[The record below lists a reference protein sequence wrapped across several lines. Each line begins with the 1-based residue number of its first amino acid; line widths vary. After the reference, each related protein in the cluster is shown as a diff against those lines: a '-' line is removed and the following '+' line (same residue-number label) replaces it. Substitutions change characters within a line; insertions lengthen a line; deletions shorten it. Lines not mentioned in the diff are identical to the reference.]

1 MAPKLSYVTPAKAGV
16 HDHSM
21 RSWIP
26 AFAGMTYDAAI
37 QQSGFEEIGMLKGNG
52 HNSISEQ
59 MVIGVTMGDAA
70 GIGPEVVVKAL
81 ADPEVRRAA
90 KFIVFGM
97 NEQLCYA
104 ADRAEIEPFWGR
116 HQHEKISREYPY
128 KVVVADYDE
137 YSVPPYIRG
146 PSRVAGEASLKFCV
160 DAIAAAKDGIV
171 DAIVT
176 GPISKTSWKLADS
189 PWPGHTEML
198 AQKCKAPRKAM
209 MFVSGPLKVALA
221 TIHIALF
228 DVRNKFTIGCVFEP
242 IDLLN
247 DALKEYF
254 SLESPRIGVA
264 ALNPHAGEEGQF
276 GDEEQ
281 RIISPAILL
290 AQEQGINCT
299 GPIPADTL
307 FLRAIHG
314 EFDAVVAM
322 YHDQGMIPIKLLDF
336 EHAVNVTIGLPIVR
350 TSPAHGTAFDIAGRN
365 LASPSSM
372 KSAIMLAIQMAK
384 TKRTLQPAGIT
395 ANGNGRPALEPTD
408 PEPEAPEPK
417 LGSGG

>member
-1 MAPKLSYVTPAKAGV
+1 M
-16 HDHSM
+16 
-21 RSWIP
+21 
-26 AFAGMTYDAAI
+26 
-37 QQSGFEEIGMLKGNG
+37 KGNR

-81 ADPEVRRAA
+81 ADPQIRRAA

-128 KVVVADYDE
+128 KAVVADYDE
-137 YSVPPYIRG
+137 YSVPPWLRE
-146 PSRVAGEASLKFCV
+146 PSRVAGEASIKFCS
-160 DAIAAAKDGIV
+160 DAIAAAKAGII

-176 GPISKTSWKLADS
+176 APISKESWKMADAT
-189 PWPGHTEML
+189 WPGHTEMF

-209 MFVSGPLKVALA
+209 MFVAGPLKIALA
-221 TIHIALF
+221 TIHLGLF
-228 DVRNKFTIGCVFEP
+228 EVRNKFTIGCVFEP
-242 IDLLN
+242 IDLIN

-254 SLESPRIGVA
+254 AIDNPRIGVA
-264 ALNPHAGEEGQF
+264 ALNPHAGENGQF

-281 RIISPAILL
+281 RIIAPAILL
-290 AQEQGINCT
+290 AQEQGINCV
-299 GPIPADTL
+299 GPVAADTI
-307 FLRAIHG
+307 FVRAVHG

-322 YHDQGMIPIKLLDF
+322 YHDQGMIAVKLLDF
-336 EHAVNVTIGLPIVR
+336 ERAVNITIGIPIVR

-365 LASPSSM
+365 LANPSSM
-372 KSAIMLAIQMAK
+372 KSAILMAIQMAK
-384 TKRTLQPAGIT
+384 LRRGSRLPVTPS
-395 ANGNGRPALEPTD
+395 GRPANGTPHESP
-408 PEPEAPEPK
+408 
-417 LGSGG
+417 GNFGQ

>member
-1 MAPKLSYVTPAKAGV
+1 MNKDY
-16 HDHSM
+16 
-21 RSWIP
+21 
-26 AFAGMTYDAAI
+26 
-37 QQSGFEEIGMLKGNG
+37 

-81 ADPEVRRAA
+81 ADPEVRRSA

-104 ADRAEIEPFWGR
+104 ADRAEIEPYWGR
-116 HQHEKISREYPY
+116 HQHEKIGREYPY

-137 YSVPPYIRG
+137 YSVPPWLKE
-146 PSRVAGEASLKFCV
+146 PSRVAGEASLKFCT
-160 DAIAAAKDGIV
+160 DAIAATQAGV
-171 DAIVT
+171 LDAIVT
-176 GPISKTSWKLADS
+176 APISKESWKLADA

-198 AQKCKAPRKAM
+198 AQKLKAPRKAM
-209 MFVSGPLKVALA
+209 MFVAGPLKVALA
-221 TIHIALF
+221 TIHLGLF

-254 SLESPRIGVA
+254 ALDNPHIGVA
-264 ALNPHAGEEGQF
+264 ALNPHAGENGQF

-281 RIISPAILL
+281 RIIAPAILL
-290 AQEQGINCT
+290 AQEQGINCV

-307 FLRAIHG
+307 FVRALRG
-314 EFDAVVAM
+314 DFDAVVAM
-322 YHDQGMIPIKLLDF
+322 YHDQGMIPVKLLDF
-336 EHAVNVTIGLPIVR
+336 EHAVNITIGLPIVR

-365 LASPSSM
+365 LANPSSM
-372 KSAIMLAIQMAK
+372 KSALMMAVQMAK
-384 TKRTLQPAGIT
+384 IRRAVPLPVTP
-395 ANGNGRPALEPTD
+395 NGPPREEPFD
-408 PEPEAPEPK
+408 AE
-417 LGSGG
+417 S

>member
-1 MAPKLSYVTPAKAGV
+1 M
-16 HDHSM
+16 
-21 RSWIP
+21 
-26 AFAGMTYDAAI
+26 
-37 QQSGFEEIGMLKGNG
+37 KGNR

-81 ADPEVRRAA
+81 ADPQIRRAA

-128 KVVVADYDE
+128 KAVVADYDE
-137 YSVPPYIRG
+137 YSVPPWLRE
-146 PSRVAGEASLKFCV
+146 PSRVAGEASIKFCS
-160 DAIAAAKDGIV
+160 DAIAAAKAGII

-176 GPISKTSWKLADS
+176 APISKESWKMADAT
-189 PWPGHTEML
+189 WPGHTEMF

-209 MFVSGPLKVALA
+209 MFVAGPLKIALA
-221 TIHIALF
+221 TIHLALF
-228 DVRNKFTIGCVFEP
+228 EVRNKFTIGCVFEP

-254 SLESPRIGVA
+254 AIDSPRIGVA
-264 ALNPHAGEEGQF
+264 ALNPHAGENGQF

-281 RIISPAILL
+281 RIIAPAILL
-290 AQEQGINCT
+290 AQEQGINCV
-299 GPIPADTL
+299 GPVAADTI
-307 FLRAIHG
+307 FVRAVHG

-322 YHDQGMIPIKLLDF
+322 YHDQGMIAVKLLDF
-336 EHAVNVTIGLPIVR
+336 ERAVNITIGIPIVR

-365 LASPSSM
+365 LANPSSM
-372 KSAIMLAIQMAK
+372 KSAILMAIQMAK
-384 TKRTLQPAGIT
+384 LRRGSRLPVTPS
-395 ANGNGRPALEPTD
+395 GRPANGTPHESPGD
-408 PEPEAPEPK
+408 
-417 LGSGG
+417 LGQ